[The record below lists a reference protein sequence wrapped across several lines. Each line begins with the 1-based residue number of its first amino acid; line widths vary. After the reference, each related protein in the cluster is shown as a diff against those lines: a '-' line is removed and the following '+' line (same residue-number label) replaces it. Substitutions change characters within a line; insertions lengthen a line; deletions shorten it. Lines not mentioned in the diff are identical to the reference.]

1 MHPHLILMDHLFNN
15 KIMQRFEKFY
25 FSGQHNGE
33 IIIKIVRRHW
43 FNILEQYF
51 IIIGLLFLML
61 VSLQFLP
68 IFFTGNNDMPIFIFV
83 ESFLAILVWIYIFII
98 WIDFYFDVWIITNER
113 IVNIEQKDLFIRTIS
128 ELRFDKIQDI
138 SIEIFGLIPTIL
150 NFGDVYVQTAGNTER
165 FCFRNVPDPQKIKG
179 LVMNMQT
186 MVVKKDEAEIINRI
200 SPLLRGQ

>member
-1 MHPHLILMDHLFNN
+1 LHPHLILMDHLFNN

>member
-1 MHPHLILMDHLFNN
+1 
-15 KIMQRFEKFY
+15 MQKFEKFY

-33 IIIKIVRRHW
+33 IIIKIIRRHW

-51 IIIGLLFLML
+51 IVIGLLFLML
-61 VSLQFLP
+61 LSLQFLP
-68 IFFTGNNDMPIFIFV
+68 MFFLGSTEMPVLIFA
-83 ESFLAILVWIYIFII
+83 ESFLAILIWIYIFII

-150 NFGDVYVQTAGNTER
+150 NFGDIYVQTAGNTER

-179 LVMNMQT
+179 LIMNMQT